1 MWKGS
6 NEFIFKEVLMKILE
20 IIPFILIL
28 VGSIGLLLNE
38 FMFQAGTAVVLVFAF
53 LNLIGLAWLLLAYL
67 KKK

>member
-28 VGSIGLLLNE
+28 VGSVGLLLNE

-53 LNLIGLAWLLLAYL
+53 LNLIGLAWLLVSYS
-67 KKK
+67 KGK

>member
-38 FMFQAGTAVVLVFAF
+38 FIFQAGTAVVLVFAF
-53 LNLIGLAWLLLAYL
+53 LNLIGLAWLLVSYSRG
-67 KKK
+67 K